1 MLKGHSSEALDGTN
15 RLYRASGNEQALVFL
30 LNDSGIVPENVP
42 LATRSD
48 LRKSGVASD
57 RVNCNEGRLPR
68 PRAWSMVSAFLIE
81 AFAVDGVSVHPAA
94 AILAEDFP
102 IQEKA
107 GPRGNALSAERYESG
122 SLASPAESPKITA
135 AACDRKEDLL
145 IEDDG
150 NPQFDR
156 APVANRRRSIIS
168 NALASLWKAV
178 AIRWTHWRHDKEI
191 EKTIASLA
199 ELDDR
204 TLRDIGV
211 RDRSMIWNAAR
222 YGRGLWM

>member
-1 MLKGHSSEALDGTN
+1 
-15 RLYRASGNEQALVFL
+15 V
-30 LNDSGIVPENVP
+30 
-42 LATRSD
+42 
-48 LRKSGVASD
+48 
-57 RVNCNEGRLPR
+57 
-68 PRAWSMVSAFLIE
+68 VSAFLIE

-102 IQEKA
+102 IREKVR
-107 GPRGNALSAERYESG
+107 PSGNRL
-122 SLASPAESPKITA
+122 PAEGLESSSRISPPVSPELMPA
-135 AACDRKEDLL
+135 VCDRKEDLL
-145 IEDDG
+145 IEGDG
-150 NPQFDR
+150 NSQCDGAR
-156 APVANRRRSIIS
+156 VTNRRRPIIL

-178 AIRWTHWRHDKEI
+178 EIRWTHWRHKREI
-191 EKTIASLA
+191 EKTTACLA